1 MGSAPN
7 TGETGVGGSAVLGG
21 GRWEEGYEGN
31 TPGRGGPLSRARG
44 SLSRC
49 RRILAA
55 ARPGRQKTGPK
66 AEARQR
72 RGARLNFGRGETVCH
87 APGISQMVPKREFQ
101 FPEWEVFSNGER
113 VLII

>member
-1 MGSAPN
+1 MV
-7 TGETGVGGSAVLGG
+7 GVGGKKVMKGTPRDEVAL
-21 GRWEEGYEGN
+21 R
-31 TPGRGGPLSRARG
+31 PGRGG

-66 AEARQR
+66 AEARRR

-113 VLII
+113 ILII

>member
-31 TPGRGGPLSRARG
+31 TPGRGGPPSRAG
-44 SLSRC
+44 GFSKPMSQDSRC
-49 RRILAA
+49 SQTRATEDRAQ
-55 ARPGRQKTGPK
+55 GRGQVEK
-66 AEARQR
+66 R
-72 RGARLNFGRGETVCH
+72 ARLSFGRGETVCH

-113 VLII
+113 ILII